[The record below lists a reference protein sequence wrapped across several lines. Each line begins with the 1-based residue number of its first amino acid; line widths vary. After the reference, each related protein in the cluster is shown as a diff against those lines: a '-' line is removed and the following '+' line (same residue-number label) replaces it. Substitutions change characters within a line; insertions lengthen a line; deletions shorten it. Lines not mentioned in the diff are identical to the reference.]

1 MKILNFKEEINM
13 SKKRMFSNEIID
25 TDRFLEL
32 PLSTQ
37 CLYFHLGMKADDD
50 GFVANPKKVIRWSG
64 CSNEDLEKLRE
75 NGYIH
80 IFESGVVVIIDWL
93 VNNTIRCDRYSPTR
107 YLEEKSRITV
117 SESKAYRISRN

>member
-1 MKILNFKEEINM
+1 M

-50 GFVANPKKVIRWSG
+50 RFVANPKKVIRWSG

-80 IFESGVVVIIDWL
+80 IFESAVVVIIDWL

-117 SESKAYRISRN
+117 SESKAYRISRNK